1 MTDDHAAH
9 WILVAGG
16 SGGIGS
22 AVCRMLAADGWNVAL
37 TYLRN
42 AEAAGKV
49 ADEIIARGRSAV
61 TGQADLAD
69 ERQAARV
76 LREIVPEDRL
86 GGVVYAAGPHI
97 TMDYVVNLSASRFR
111 EQLLHDSVACFNL
124 VVPAIPLLRRTA
136 GSIVAITTPAIQR
149 YAKKD
154 LLSAAPK
161 AAISALVRG
170 VAAEEG
176 RYGVRAN
183 CVAAGLIEAGMWHA
197 LHERGDYHPELLA
210 AARRDIALRR
220 FGSAEDIAEAVR
232 FLVSD
237 RAGWITGQ
245 TLNVDG
251 GYAV

>member
-1 MTDDHAAH
+1 MTDDHAGR

-42 AEAAGKV
+42 RAAAAEVAG
-49 ADEIIARGRSAV
+49 EITALGRSVITARV
-61 TGQADLAD
+61 DLAD
-69 ERQAARV
+69 DRQAARV
-76 LREIVPEDRL
+76 VGDVVPEDRL

-97 TMDYVVNLSASRFR
+97 TMDYVVNLPASRFR
-111 EQLLHDSVACFNL
+111 EQLLNDSVACFNL
-124 VVPAIPLLRRTA
+124 VVPAIPLLRRTS
-136 GSIVAITTPAIQR
+136 GSIVAVTTPAIQR

-154 LLSAAPK
+154 VLSAAPK
-161 AAISALVRG
+161 AAIGALIRG

-197 LHERGDYHPELLA
+197 LHERGDYQPELLA